1 MKKSLK
7 ELIVCATLML
17 ALVACDD
24 GDSTSTACEGATM
37 EATINGSDFTNFKFN
52 NTLLKVE
59 GTKRMDIRATDSN
72 GRQLIITLSDQTG
85 SAGNGI
91 TTDEYIAFADI
102 TTGTENTFFFTIIQG
117 SVSYSFIEGSLDITS
132 CDAEGKRVSGTFSFE
147 GDEFEVT
154 AGSFDNLCYKVN

>member
-1 MKKSLK
+1 MKNSLTK
-7 ELIVCATLML
+7 LIVCATLML

-24 GDSTSTACEGATM
+24 DDSTSTTCEGATM
-37 EATINGSDFTNFKFN
+37 EATINGTDISNFKFN

-72 GRQLIITLSDQTG
+72 GRQLIITISDQTG

-91 TTDEYIAFADI
+91 TTDEYISFADI

-132 CDAEGKRVSGTFSFE
+132 CDADEKRVSGTFSFE
-147 GDEFEVT
+147 DDEFEVT
-154 AGSFDNLCYKVN
+154 SGSFENLCYKVN